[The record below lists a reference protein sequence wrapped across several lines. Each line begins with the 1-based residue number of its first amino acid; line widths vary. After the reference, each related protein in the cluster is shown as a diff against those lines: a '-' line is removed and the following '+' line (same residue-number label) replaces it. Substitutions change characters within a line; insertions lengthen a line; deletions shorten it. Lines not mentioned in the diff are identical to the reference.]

1 MPVLFFLG
9 VVAHDSHASV
19 GEARGMRLGAR
30 LPLEL
35 ESLRTLAVMA
45 LEVQANVV
53 ADGVAASQEYRESQ
67 KSLQR
72 EHRQLGKPRP
82 IGRLSSRSPYIS
94 LRHGRDLGALQSALK
109 C

>member
-53 ADGVAASQEYRESQ
+53 ADGVAVSPEYRESQ
-67 KSLQR
+67 KLLQIQR

-82 IGRLSSRSPYIS
+82 IGRLPSRSPYIWQRGLS
-94 LRHGRDLGALQSALK
+94 S
-109 C
+109 

>member
-53 ADGVAASQEYRESQ
+53 ADGVAASPEY
-67 KSLQR
+67 QR

-82 IGRLSSRSPYIS
+82 IGRLPSRSPYIWQRGLS
-94 LRHGRDLGALQSALK
+94 S
-109 C
+109 